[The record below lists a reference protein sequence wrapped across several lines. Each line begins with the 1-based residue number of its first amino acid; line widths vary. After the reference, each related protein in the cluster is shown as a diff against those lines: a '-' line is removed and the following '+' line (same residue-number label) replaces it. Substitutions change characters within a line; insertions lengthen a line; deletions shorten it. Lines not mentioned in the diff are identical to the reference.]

1 LGDWTR
7 VLPTPHAALPTQVKA
22 SASTKSSGGT
32 GFSLGG
38 LLNKE

>member
-1 LGDWTR
+1 MDVMRGGYC
-7 VLPTPHAALPTQVKA
+7 QVKA
-22 SASTKSSGGT
+22 AGKSSGT